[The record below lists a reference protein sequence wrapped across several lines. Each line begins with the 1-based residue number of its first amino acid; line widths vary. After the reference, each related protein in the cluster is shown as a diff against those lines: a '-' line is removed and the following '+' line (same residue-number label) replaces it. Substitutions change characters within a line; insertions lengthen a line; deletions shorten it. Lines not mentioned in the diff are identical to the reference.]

1 MAKKV
6 VFDSKQK
13 QILAGLMPITP
24 GAEIEFTPEAYRQKD
39 EKGNMICETYLQVE
53 GYEKSQVLNL
63 LQVGTSGIITM
74 NGEDDQ

>member
-1 MAKKV
+1 
-6 VFDSKQK
+6 
-13 QILAGLMPITP
+13 
-24 GAEIEFTPEAYRQKD
+24 
-39 EKGNMICETYLQVE
+39 MICEIYLQVE